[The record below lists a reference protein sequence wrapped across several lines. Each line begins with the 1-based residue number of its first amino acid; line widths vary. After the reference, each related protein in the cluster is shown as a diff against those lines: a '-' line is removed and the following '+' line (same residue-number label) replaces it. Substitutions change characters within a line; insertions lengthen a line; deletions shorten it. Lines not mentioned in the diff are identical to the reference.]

1 MEPKNKMRG
10 TVEEGEVGS
19 VAEVSPAGVYPSP
32 VPDPAVPEKPQRR
45 RFTTEYKLQ
54 IIREADACKR
64 PGELGALLRRE
75 GLYSSYL
82 VTWRQQRDRAA
93 QTGISAS
100 KRGPKAKVVDPRM
113 KQLERENAN
122 LKRRIKRMD
131 LLLEIQKKT
140 SELLGIPLNH
150 LDEDEND

>member
-1 MEPKNKMRG
+1 
-10 TVEEGEVGS
+10 
-19 VAEVSPAGVYPSP
+19 
-32 VPDPAVPEKPQRR
+32 
-45 RFTTEYKLQ
+45 
-54 IIREADACKR
+54 
-64 PGELGALLRRE
+64 
-75 GLYSSYL
+75 
-82 VTWRQQRDRAA
+82 
-93 QTGISAS
+93 
-100 KRGPKAKVVDPRM
+100 M